1 MRAERTL
8 LREFVHF
15 VEAHGVGL
23 PIRASLAVEWACA
36 VSEQRGPGGAAQRLS
51 MARGF
56 LTFLRATIPDTE
68 VPDSAL
74 VASFRRP
81 KPYLF
86 TPDQIQTLM
95 QDARQAGPSGALR
108 PYTLSTLIGLLAS
121 TGLRVGEA
129 LRLTVT
135 DVVLES
141 APPCLHIRATKF
153 YKSRLVPLHPSTAT
167 QLRQY
172 VSIRTALHY
181 DGLSDVFFV
190 SEHGGP
196 LHRGTLWRWFTTRCR
211 TLGMRATAAGRR
223 PSLSALRHSFAVERM
238 RRWYAEGG
246 DVQIRLPH
254 LSVYMG
260 HVRPQESYWYLSATP
275 ELLTAAAE
283 RFGVYAAEGGI
294 A

>member
-1 MRAERTL
+1 MSPSVVQLQLDAYLSLREALGFQMRAERTL
-8 LREFVHF
+8 LRDFVHF
-15 VEAHGVGL
+15 VESHGVGL
-23 PIRASLAVEWACA
+23 PIRASLAVAWACA
-36 VSEQRGPGGAAQRLS
+36 VSERRGPGGAAQRLS

-56 LTFLRATIPDTE
+56 LTVLRATIPDTE

-108 PYTLSTLIGLLAS
+108 PHTLSTLIGLLAS

-167 QLRQY
+167 SPAPLCLCPHGAALRW
-172 VSIRTALHY
+172 VVGRLLCRRARRTAASQCPLAVVYHA
-181 DGLSDVFFV
+181 V
-190 SEHGGP
+190 SHVRHGGN
-196 LHRGTLWRWFTTRCR
+196 
-211 TLGMRATAAGRR
+211 GRR
-223 PSLSALRHSFAVERM
+223 ASPES
-238 RRWYAEGG
+238 
-246 DVQIRLPH
+246 QRLAP
-254 LSVYMG
+254 
-260 HVRPQESYWYLSATP
+260 
-275 ELLTAAAE
+275 LLC
-283 RFGVYAAEGGI
+283 G
-294 A
+294 